1 MGIRK
6 LVALCMLALLAACR
20 QPTTKEIEAIVQ
32 GSSNVQIETLQI
44 VPDDTVAA
52 AKSSPPTVYYVCK
65 VLFVNGTSADV
76 TPALDHFV
84 FVAAPPLRGS
94 YRALTGGLP
103 PSLAISNPPGAVRAG
118 DKQEYT
124 LVFHPATG
132 ATGTLAYQP

>member
-1 MGIRK
+1 
-6 LVALCMLALLAACR
+6 MLALLAACR

-52 AKSSPPTVYYVCK
+52 AAKSSPPTVYYVCK
-65 VLFVNGTSADV
+65 VLFVNGTSSDV
-76 TPALDHFV
+76 TPAVDHFV
-84 FVAAPPLRGS
+84 FVAAPPLRGT
-94 YRALTGGLP
+94 YRALTAGLP
-103 PSLAISNPPGAVRAG
+103 SSVTISNPSGAVKAG